1 MILKDHL
8 LLLGC
13 SLLGGLLGG
22 RLLLGGGFLGS
33 RLLSGLLG
41 SGLLGLLGGGLLCHL
56 LGSGL
61 LGGLLGSGLLDLL
74 DLLGLLNLDQLVA
87 ASVLALGGGHL
98 EGSLGDSPLEGEPD
112 LGGGLGSIH
121 LVVGDDVLED
131 GGAAGAGPV
140 LEGGD
145 GGSNHHAVLGVGGR
159 SLLGLG
165 SSGSRHLVVGGL
177 GVRR

>member
-13 SLLGGLLGG
+13 SLLGGLLGS
-22 RLLLGGGFLGS
+22 RLLLGGGFLGGG
-33 RLLSGLLG
+33 LLSGLLG

-87 ASVLALGGGHL
+87 ASVLALSRGHL

-112 LGGGLGSIH
+112 LGGSLGSID

-131 GGAAGAGPV
+131 GGTAGAGPV

-145 GGSNHHAVLGVGGR
+145 GGSDHHAVLGVGGR

-165 SSGSRHLVVGGL
+165 SSGSRHVVGGL

>member
-8 LLLGC
+8 LLLGG

-22 RLLLGGGFLGS
+22 RLLLGGGLLGG

-41 SGLLGLLGGGLLCHL
+41 GRLLGLLGG
-56 LGSGL
+56 
-61 LGGLLGSGLLDLL
+61 GLLDLL

-87 ASVLALGGGHL
+87 AGVLALSGGHL

-112 LGGGLGSIH
+112 LGSGLGSID

-131 GGAAGAGPV
+131 GGATGAGPV

-145 GGSNHHAVLGVGGR
+145 
-159 SLLGLG
+159 
-165 SSGSRHLVVGGL
+165 
-177 GVRR
+177 

>member
-8 LLLGC
+8 LLLGG

-22 RLLLGGGFLGS
+22 RLLLGGGLFGG

-41 SGLLGLLGGGLLCHL
+41 SRLLGLLGGGLLGHL
-56 LGSGL
+56 LGSRL
-61 LGGLLGSGLLDLL
+61 LGGLLGSGLL

-87 ASVLALGGGHL
+87 ASVLALSGRHL

-165 SSGSRHLVVGGL
+165 SSGSRHVVGGL

>member
-8 LLLGC
+8 LLLGG

-22 RLLLGGGFLGS
+22 RLLLGGGLLCG

-41 SGLLGLLGGGLLCHL
+41 GRLLGLLSGGLLGHL

-87 ASVLALGGGHL
+87 ASVLALSGG
-98 EGSLGDSPLEGEPD
+98 PLEGEPD
-112 LGGGLGSIH
+112 LGGSLGSIH

-131 GGAAGAGPV
+131 GGTAGAGPV
-140 LEGGD
+140 LQGGD
-145 GGSNHHAVLGVGGR
+145 GGSDHHAVLGVGGR

-165 SSGSRHLVVGGL
+165 SSSSRHVVGGL